1 MGSKDTK
8 GVFTLINFRNQMQE
22 PELEVQIPPSLALS
36 PGAVHIG
43 HFTSQ
48 ASPNLP
54 MVNHRHVGLHQEPVM
69 NR

>member
-1 MGSKDTK
+1 MEK
-8 GVFTLINFRNQMQE
+8 GVFTLINFRNQMHE

-43 HFTSQ
+43 HLTPQ

-54 MVNHRHVGLHQEPVM
+54 TVNHHHGGLHKEPVM
-69 NR
+69 NQ